1 MILQPRSQG
10 SLLPSLRSSVG
21 RVGKNPGNEVGDVI
35 PVCTHGQGGI
45 VSIVSHTVLA
55 LPNAIETRPR
65 YLGWHRTLI
74 ISLVVDCD
82 YNSRL
87 H

>member
-10 SLLPSLRSSVG
+10 SLLPALRSSVG

-45 VSIVSHTVLA
+45 VSIYI
-55 LPNAIETRPR
+55 N
-65 YLGWHRTLI
+65 G
-74 ISLVVDCD
+74 LVVQM
-82 YNSRL
+82 
-87 H
+87 